1 MGFVEFP
8 RPLDMQKGV
17 NPLTVK
23 RRLFISNIMMLVIPT
38 VISLTVIGAML
49 STVMN
54 ILGVQDGDSEQFYRV
69 TDQVRNYAE
78 EWSQNSDIEQIKSG
92 MDAIEQDYGTE
103 NMFLTLYQ
111 NGERQYTAG
120 NPVYSPFIEATL
132 TESGEHYFTMD
143 QTGIYKTD
151 AGEYTILIVD
161 TNFQTMDDWYY
172 IDNLP
177 LINFYI
183 LVIVIVIAII
193 FMTNRLLTRMVVK
206 SIIIPLDTL
215 VYGVHQIRD
224 GNLNYRIEYAG
235 KDEFADV
242 CADFNEM
249 AERLLVMVNARQR
262 DEDSR
267 KELIAGISH
276 DLCTPLTSIKTYV
289 EGIELGMASTPE
301 KLSHYLDTIKSKAID
316 MDNIINQLFL
326 FSKLDI
332 GEFPMQTEEVD
343 IGKWLD
349 GYIDAVLEEY
359 GHRGL
364 QINLVENIT
373 SVAVDV
379 DSVQFRNVLT
389 NIMENS
395 VKYGNKEQGI
405 MRIAC
410 RSDNSNV
417 VITLSDNGSGVPE
430 EMLEKLFEIFFRGDK
445 ARTNTSRGSGLGLAI
460 SAKIMELLNGT
471 IKAVNSPEG
480 GLSVML
486 TLPIAGGE

>member
-1 MGFVEFP
+1 
-8 RPLDMQKGV
+8 
-17 NPLTVK
+17 
-23 RRLFISNIMMLVIPT
+23 
-38 VISLTVIGAML
+38 
-49 STVMN
+49 
-54 ILGVQDGDSEQFYRV
+54 
-69 TDQVRNYAE
+69 
-78 EWSQNSDIEQIKSG
+78 
-92 MDAIEQDYGTE
+92 
-103 NMFLTLYQ
+103 
-111 NGERQYTAG
+111 
-120 NPVYSPFIEATL
+120 
-132 TESGEHYFTMD
+132 
-143 QTGIYKTD
+143 
-151 AGEYTILIVD
+151 
-161 TNFQTMDDWYY
+161 
-172 IDNLP
+172 
-177 LINFYI
+177 
-183 LVIVIVIAII
+183 
-193 FMTNRLLTRMVVK
+193 
-206 SIIIPLDTL
+206 
-215 VYGVHQIRD
+215 
-224 GNLNYRIEYAG
+224 
-235 KDEFADV
+235 
-242 CADFNEM
+242 
-249 AERLLVMVNARQR
+249 
-262 DEDSR
+262 
-267 KELIAGISH
+267 
-276 DLCTPLTSIKTYV
+276 
-289 EGIELGMASTPE
+289 
-301 KLSHYLDTIKSKAID
+301 
-316 MDNIINQLFL
+316 
-326 FSKLDI
+326 
-332 GEFPMQTEEVD
+332 MQTEEVD

>member
-1 MGFVEFP
+1 
-8 RPLDMQKGV
+8 
-17 NPLTVK
+17 
-23 RRLFISNIMMLVIPT
+23 
-38 VISLTVIGAML
+38 
-49 STVMN
+49 VMN

-249 AERLLVMVNARQR
+249 AERLLVM
-262 DEDSR
+262 
-267 KELIAGISH
+267 
-276 DLCTPLTSIKTYV
+276 
-289 EGIELGMASTPE
+289 
-301 KLSHYLDTIKSKAID
+301 
-316 MDNIINQLFL
+316 
-326 FSKLDI
+326 
-332 GEFPMQTEEVD
+332 
-343 IGKWLD
+343 
-349 GYIDAVLEEY
+349 
-359 GHRGL
+359 
-364 QINLVENIT
+364 
-373 SVAVDV
+373 
-379 DSVQFRNVLT
+379 
-389 NIMENS
+389 
-395 VKYGNKEQGI
+395 
-405 MRIAC
+405 
-410 RSDNSNV
+410 
-417 VITLSDNGSGVPE
+417 
-430 EMLEKLFEIFFRGDK
+430 
-445 ARTNTSRGSGLGLAI
+445 
-460 SAKIMELLNGT
+460 
-471 IKAVNSPEG
+471 
-480 GLSVML
+480 
-486 TLPIAGGE
+486 

>member
-1 MGFVEFP
+1 M
-8 RPLDMQKGV
+8 
-17 NPLTVK
+17 TVK

-38 VISLTVIGAML
+38 LISLTVIGAML

-54 ILGVQDGDSEQFYRV
+54 ILGVQDGDSDQFYRV

-78 EWSQNSDIEQIKSG
+78 KWSQNSDIEQMKSG
-92 MDAIEQDYGTE
+92 MDAIERDFGTE

-120 NPVYSPFIEATL
+120 NPVYSPFIEAAL

-161 TNFQTMDDWYY
+161 TNFQTMDDWDY

-193 FMTNRLLTRMVVK
+193 FMTNRLLTRKVVK
-206 SIIIPLDTL
+206 SIITPLDTL

-249 AERLLVMVNARQR
+249 AERLLAMVNARQR
-262 DEDSR
+262 DEDNR

-301 KLSHYLDTIKSKAID
+301 KLSHYLDTIKSKAMD

-332 GEFPMQTEEVD
+332 GEFPMQIEEVD

-364 QINLVENIT
+364 QINLVESIT

-395 VKYGNKEQGI
+395 VKYGNKEQVI
-405 MRIAC
+405 MRVAC
-410 RSDNSNV
+410 QSDNTNV
-417 VITLSDNGSGVPE
+417 VITLSDNGPGVPE
-430 EMLEKLFEIFFRGDK
+430 EMLEKLFEIFFRGNK
-445 ARTNTSRGSGLGLAI
+445 SRSNTSQGSGLGLAI

-471 IKAVNSPEG
+471 VKAVNSPEG

-486 TLPIAGGE
+486 TLPIAGGNEK